1 MKRGV
6 VAPDLV
12 KGLKFLE
19 YRGYDS
25 AGVATIDNSN
35 ICVEKDKGKV
45 DDIESR
51 LGLSRLPGS
60 IGIAHTRWAT
70 HGAPDKVNAHPHTD
84 CDNRIAVVHNGI
96 IDNFNDLKQ
105 RLIKKG
111 HVFRSLTDTEVVPHL
126 IEDYIKEGMSFR
138 EAVISALKE
147 LDGSFALAII
157 SLYEPDLMVCVKKE
171 SPLIIGLGSGV
182 MYCASDISSLAPF
195 TDRFIVLDD
204 NEVAFLTCD
213 SYHVYRLPDMTERVK
228 EPVTISIKVE
238 DALKG
243 EYPHY
248 MLKEIFEQ
256 PISLSY
262 SIRLQEHY
270 LSLMADLLDRS
281 KDIYMV
287 AAGTSYHAALVGS
300 YILSKIARMVTTP
313 VIASE
318 FISRYGDSIGVDTTV
333 LAISQSGE
341 TIDVLK
347 AVEYAKS
354 RAATILG
361 ITNVLAS
368 SLTRVSRVYIHQQS
382 GPEIGVAATKTF
394 TGQLAVLYQLA
405 LIAGKRR
412 GKLSQKEMD
421 ELKLDIK
428 KIPDIVKH
436 TLDKTNDIT
445 RELAKKYSSS
455 RYVIFLGRGV
465 SYPVALEGRLKLLEI
480 SYIPSLAYP
489 AGESKHGPI
498 SLVEKGVPIIFV
510 APPDDTRKLI
520 IGNIEEMKARGG
532 TIVIVGDENDE
543 ELRSMADDYIGVP
556 SINPLFSPIPYVVP
570 LQLFAYYTAVLL
582 GHDPDRPRN
591 LAKSVTVL

>member
-1 MKRGV
+1 
-6 VAPDLV
+6 
-12 KGLKFLE
+12 
-19 YRGYDS
+19 
-25 AGVATIDNSN
+25 
-35 ICVEKDKGKV
+35 
-45 DDIESR
+45 
-51 LGLSRLPGS
+51 
-60 IGIAHTRWAT
+60 
-70 HGAPDKVNAHPHTD
+70 
-84 CDNRIAVVHNGI
+84 
-96 IDNFNDLKQ
+96 
-105 RLIKKG
+105 
-111 HVFRSLTDTEVVPHL
+111 
-126 IEDYIKEGMSFR
+126 
-138 EAVISALKE
+138 
-147 LDGSFALAII
+147 
-157 SLYEPDLMVCVKKE
+157 
-171 SPLIIGLGSGV
+171 
-182 MYCASDISSLAPF
+182 
-195 TDRFIVLDD
+195 
-204 NEVAFLTCD
+204 
-213 SYHVYRLPDMTERVK
+213 MTERVK